1 MEVSISQIYLRGGA
15 GFDSSENDP
24 PNSTEDS
31 GFEDWQF
38 QSDSENDSSEDNRD
52 ESRDDGEEADP
63 YEDDN
68 RDYSL

>member
-1 MEVSISQIYLRGGA
+1 MYVSTSQVHMRGGA
-15 GFDSSENDP
+15 DSDSSEHDP

-38 QSDSENDSSEDNRD
+38 QSDSESDSSEDDRE

-63 YEDDN
+63 YEDDD

>member
-1 MEVSISQIYLRGGA
+1 MEVTMSQFYLRGGA
-15 GFDSSENDP
+15 GSDLLENDP

-38 QSDSENDSSEDNRD
+38 QSDSESNSSEGDRD

-63 YEDDN
+63 YEDDD

>member
-1 MEVSISQIYLRGGA
+1 MEVSTSQTYLRGGA
-15 GFDSSENDP
+15 DSDSSENDP

-38 QSDSENDSSEDNRD
+38 QSDSESDSSEDDRD

-63 YEDDN
+63 YEDDD